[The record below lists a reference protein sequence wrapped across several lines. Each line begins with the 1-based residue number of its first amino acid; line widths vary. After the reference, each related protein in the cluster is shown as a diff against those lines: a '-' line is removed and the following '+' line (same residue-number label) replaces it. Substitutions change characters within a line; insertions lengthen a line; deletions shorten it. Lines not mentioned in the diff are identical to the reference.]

1 MSKYKELYDLSIY
14 LLECNDKSLRQLESI
29 KNEEGY
35 EPDFFHAVKPFADK
49 VHEALK
55 EWKKLSLEW
64 IKEQHPK
71 YIYQMQIDTAY
82 ENIELVTVQSFYQ
95 DTRIKKFKD
104 MHQSIQYLLQSI
116 IEQINERNGA
126 QL

>member
-1 MSKYKELYDLSIY
+1 
-14 LLECNDKSLRQLESI
+14 
-29 KNEEGY
+29 
-35 EPDFFHAVKPFADK
+35 
-49 VHEALK
+49 
-55 EWKKLSLEW
+55 
-64 IKEQHPK
+64 
-71 YIYQMQIDTAY
+71 MQIDTAY